1 MAIISQSAF
10 FNPSVNLFG
19 SGTVNEVGT
28 RLAGLG
34 VTKALLVS
42 DEGLNALGVVDQVA
56 GIIREAGVE
65 VAIFAKAE
73 PNPTDKNVAD
83 GLDFYFAENC
93 NGIVTLG
100 GGSSHDCGKGIG
112 LVAANGGTIHDY
124 EGVDKSAKPMVPT
137 IAINTTAGTGS
148 EVTRFTIITNTSIKV
163 KMAIVDK
170 HVTPTVSINDPLL
183 MVKMPPSLTAATGM
197 DALTHAVEAYVS
209 TAATPIT
216 DALAIQAIKI
226 IPEFLPKAVANGE
239 DIEAREMMVF
249 AQSLAGMAFN
259 NASLG
264 YVHAIAHQFG
274 GFYNYPHGVCNAI
287 LLPHVCKYNL
297 IAQEQKFA
305 DIAVALGENVEGLS
319 VREAAEKGIRKIE
332 QMSKDLGIP
341 EGFKGMGAKEEDIPT
356 LAENAMKDACAATN
370 PRKPKLQEVI
380 GIIQGAM

>member
-1 MAIISQSAF
+1 
-10 FNPSVNLFG
+10 
-19 SGTVNEVGT
+19 
-28 RLAGLG
+28 
-34 VTKALLVS
+34 
-42 DEGLNALGVVDQVA
+42 
-56 GIIREAGVE
+56 
-65 VAIFAKAE
+65 
-73 PNPTDKNVAD
+73 
-83 GLDFYFAENC
+83 
-93 NGIVTLG
+93 
-100 GGSSHDCGKGIG
+100 
-112 LVAANGGTIHDY
+112 
-124 EGVDKSAKPMVPT
+124 
-137 IAINTTAGTGS
+137 
-148 EVTRFTIITNTSIKV
+148 TIITNTAKKV

-287 LLPHVCKYNL
+287 LL
-297 IAQEQKFA
+297 
-305 DIAVALGENVEGLS
+305 
-319 VREAAEKGIRKIE
+319 
-332 QMSKDLGIP
+332 
-341 EGFKGMGAKEEDIPT
+341 
-356 LAENAMKDACAATN
+356 
-370 PRKPKLQEVI
+370 
-380 GIIQGAM
+380 